1 MTGDGQAWVPR
12 MVNFGCSAIVPECGQ
27 RTFRVDGSESIG
39 TFSLATVT
47 GIFRVFAEVAIEVI
61 PP

>member
-27 RTFRVDGSESIG
+27 VHYL
-39 TFSLATVT
+39 LAA
-47 GIFRVFAEVAIEVI
+47 RCD
-61 PP
+61 